1 MTDLKRIIQLRQA
14 GYTLRRIAADQSCS
28 HQYVQKVLNLNYIRP
43 DVETMPASGGVLVM
57 STLPVQTLHR
67 LVDNT
72 LSSAASVTRRPSG

>member
-1 MTDLKRIIQLRQA
+1 MADLQRIIQLRQA
-14 GYTLRRIAADQSCS
+14 GYTQRRIARDQGCS
-28 HQYVQKVLNLNYIRP
+28 YQYVQKVLSRKFIRP

-57 STLPVQTLHR
+57 SSLPVQTLHR